1 MSRQTEEA
9 ASGDSPLRDSES
21 SRETALEL
29 ARLLEEHRGGMP
41 LVLDLRDMNAWTD
54 FFVIVTAT
62 SGAHQ
67 DGLERHV
74 REFTLQRGIEIL
86 RRSRKPAVQGDDWRL
101 IDLGAI
107 VIHIMSGGARKF
119 YELERL
125 WSAAAV
131 IYPDGAAPEP

>member
-1 MSRQTEEA
+1 M
-9 ASGDSPLRDSES
+9 
-21 SRETALEL
+21 SRETERALPEDLPPRDSAPVREIALEL
-29 ARLLEEHRGGMP
+29 GRLLEEHKGGSP
-41 LVLDLRDMNAWTD
+41 TVLDLRDMNAWTD

-74 REFTLQRGIEIL
+74 KEFTLQRGIEIL
-86 RRSRKPAVQGDDWRL
+86 RRSRKPAAQDDDWRL

-107 VIHIMSGGARKF
+107 VIHIMSDRARKF

-125 WSAAAV
+125 WSAAPI
-131 IYPDGAAPEP
+131 IYPEKIY